1 VSVAV
6 AEGDTEIWVKRAEL
20 DVKLD
25 DPGALVI
32 AKPAGA
38 VIRTDPSICVDASFV
53 TVKEKVLLAPGAVLD
68 GDTAIAKHLPDAM
81 HVLEVA
87 PAAGAVSI
95 AAASMPAARTPK
107 DTRAMFKPAFRTE
120 TPFICVK
127 RTAMTR
133 VGWLRH
139 TR

>member
-1 VSVAV
+1 V
-6 AEGDTEIWVKRAEL
+6 AEVDGATSSPVKSAEL

-32 AKPAGA
+32 TKPAGA
-38 VIRTDPSICVDASFV
+38 VICNDPSICVDASFV

-68 GDTAIAKHLPDAM
+68 GDTATAKHLPDAV

-87 PAAGAVSI
+87 SAGGAVSI

-107 DTRAMFKPAFRTE
+107 DTRPMFKPAFRTE

-133 VGWLRH
+133 VGWLRQ